1 MYMKLTANLIL
12 TFLCLTLFTTNINA
26 QRQEEKPARFFVNV
40 GSGAGGSFFVRD
52 YDEALP
58 FASSGYRAFF
68 KKKFIGTASEIAV
81 GIHLKKNLDLSFAYN
96 RQRFTRHVY
105 FSDTLSGGV
114 GVLIDHNIQHVDNSW
129 MLGMSKN
136 YVRNKSQLSWGAGL
150 YYWTGRLHTVEVLGN
165 NVYDQDLVWKG
176 GKNGDLGAFAELGY
190 EYKFQPKVNLGVK
203 SQFFWIVSGSYPSS
217 VTLFPFIKL
226 NF

>member
-1 MYMKLTANLIL
+1 MNVTANLL
-12 TFLCLTLFTTNINA
+12 FTLLCLIVFNSNISA
-26 QRQEEKPARFFVNV
+26 QDKEEKPSRFFLTA
-40 GSGAGGSFFVRD
+40 GAGAGGSFFVRD

-58 FASSGYRAFF
+58 FPSSGYIAFF
-68 KKKFIGTASEIAV
+68 KKKFIGTAWEVAG
-81 GIHLKKNLDLSFAYN
+81 GIHLNKNIDLKFGYN
-96 RQRFTRHVY
+96 RQRFTRQVY
-105 FSDTLSGGV
+105 ISDTLSGDV

-136 YVRNKSQLSWGAGL
+136 YLRKKSQLSWGAAL
-150 YYWTGRLHTVEVLGN
+150 YYWTGRMHTVEVYGN
-165 NVYDQDLVWKG
+165 YIIDRDMVWKG
-176 GKNGDLGAFAELGY
+176 AKSGDLGAIAELGY
-190 EYKFQPKVNLGVK
+190 EYQFQPKVNLGIK